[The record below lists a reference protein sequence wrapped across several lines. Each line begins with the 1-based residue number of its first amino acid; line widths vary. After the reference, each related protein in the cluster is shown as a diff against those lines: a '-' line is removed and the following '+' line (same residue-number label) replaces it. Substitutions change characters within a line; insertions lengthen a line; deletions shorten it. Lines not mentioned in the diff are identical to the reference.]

1 MQSKIIKDIEK
12 GLSHDAIVGK
22 YVNKWCDN
30 VDQIKNIIKTYKWE
44 QYKKFGRR
52 FV

>member
-1 MQSKIIKDIEK
+1 MKSKIIKDIER

-22 YVNKWCDN
+22 YINKWCDN
-30 VDQIKNIIKTYKWE
+30 VDQIKSIIKAYKWE

-52 FV
+52 FI